1 MIFKSKSI
9 TIFGNFKFQRSYKQ
23 KMFHLG
29 KVTPLML
36 DLYFTDNRGDSENRI
51 NGKAA
56 SRVADR
62 FKANF
67 DRKHKIVESLWDE
80 CEKADLDTSQLTK
93 KLNL

>member
-1 MIFKSKSI
+1 MKSISMIFKSKSI
-9 TIFGNFKFQRSYKQ
+9 TILGNFKFQRSYKQ

-67 DRKHKIVESLWDE
+67 DRKHKIVESL
-80 CEKADLDTSQLTK
+80 
-93 KLNL
+93 

>member
-1 MIFKSKSI
+1 MKLILI
-9 TIFGNFKFQRSYKQ
+9 TFAMALAERSYKQ

-93 KLNL
+93 KFNL

>member
-1 MIFKSKSI
+1 
-9 TIFGNFKFQRSYKQ
+9 
-23 KMFHLG
+23 MFHLG

-67 DRKHKIVESLWDE
+67 DRKHKIVESL
-80 CEKADLDTSQLTK
+80 
-93 KLNL
+93 